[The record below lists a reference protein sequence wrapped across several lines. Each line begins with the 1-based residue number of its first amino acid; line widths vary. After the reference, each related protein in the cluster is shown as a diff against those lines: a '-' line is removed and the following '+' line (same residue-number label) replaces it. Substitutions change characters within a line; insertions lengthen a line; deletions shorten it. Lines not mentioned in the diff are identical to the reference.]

1 MNQELTAS
9 PCASLGEL
17 LRCLSAPVQLAL
29 KKFQEFSNKVIG
41 RWRIHCD
48 LFHLEDANHV

>member
-1 MNQELTAS
+1 MSQKLTAS

-48 LFHLEDANHV
+48 LFHLEDVNHV